1 VAHRYRGSESEVLAL
16 STFVKLSRA
25 ANTLSARLARGLAD
39 SDLTESQFG
48 VLEALY
54 HLGPLHQCDLAEKIL
69 RSSGNMTLVID
80 NLEKRGLVERRRSA
94 DDRRFVSIHL
104 TGTGSGLI
112 ARVFPAHARAITDEM
127 SALEPEE
134 QRTLGR
140 LCRQLGRK
148 QDAPV

>member
-104 TGTGSGLI
+104 TGTGSELI

-148 QDAPV
+148 QDAQV

>member
-1 VAHRYRGSESEVLAL
+1 VAHRYRGTDSEVLAL
-16 STFVKLSRA
+16 GTYVKLSRA
-25 ANTLSARLARGLAD
+25 ANTLSARLARSLAD

-104 TGTGSGLI
+104 TETGSELI
-112 ARVFPAHARAITDEM
+112 TRVFPAHAQAITEEM
-127 SALEPEE
+127 AALGPEE
-134 QRTLGR
+134 QRALGR
-140 LCRQLGRK
+140 LCRQLGRT
-148 QDAPV
+148 QDGPV

>member
-104 TGTGSGLI
+104 TGTGSELI

>member
-104 TGTGSGLI
+104 TSTGSELI

>member
-104 TGTGSGLI
+104 TGTGSDLI